1 MNANDIEIALRAR
14 AAFNDSVDSVD
25 ADTRRRLRDLR
36 LYALHPNR
44 RPARALWVW
53 PTGVALTAALALA
66 VFLPRIPHAPP
77 AAAAAI
83 PMATATGVQPAAIP
97 ASATQA
103 FATTA
108 TQIASSDPVEAAA
121 DPDMLS
127 DLDFYGWLA
136 KQPGSSGK
144 GG

>member
-1 MNANDIEIALRAR
+1 MNANDIEMALRAR
-14 AAFNDSVDSVD
+14 AAFNDSVDFVD

-36 LYALHPNR
+36 LHALHPDR
-44 RPARALWVW
+44 RPARARWVW
-53 PTGVALTAALALA
+53 QTGAALTATLALA

-77 AAAAAI
+77 AAAATI
-83 PMATATGVQPAAIP
+83 STITVTSVQPAAIP
-97 ASATQA
+97 ASANQA
-103 FATTA
+103 VATTA
-108 TQIASSDPVEAAA
+108 TEIASSDPVEAAA

-136 KQPGSSGK
+136 KQPDSSGR